1 MRAIAERQR
10 APGRLRR
17 TARTTMPEPA
27 RIKVTVTDLGTGD
40 TEEEVI
46 SDDYVITCAGDCYV
60 DHVQM
65 YANGTH
71 VLTIKGR
78 KRG

>member
-1 MRAIAERQR
+1 MA
-10 APGRLRR
+10 
-17 TARTTMPEPA
+17 EPA
-27 RIKVTVTDLGTGD
+27 RIKVTVTDLDTGD
-40 TEEEVI
+40 TDEAMI

-60 DHVQM
+60 HHVQA

-71 VLTIKGR
+71 VITVKGR